1 MVMVQLTATLV
12 IFGYMMELIGIMLV
26 VLEDHRVY
34 KDYKV

>member
-12 IFGYMMELIGIMLV
+12 IFGYMMDLIGIMLV